1 MGLCVRTQLA
11 TPTQHPILRRMPIAV
26 LALFLAAGLANQGQ
40 AGAASFNPSALA
52 ANAGQGFTVS
62 LTDTISSADTIAAL
76 DLEVDFDPAVFA
88 FIDATLGV
96 LLTPDWTIT
105 SYVFSPGVALISAS
119 ETPVGQDAMGT
130 DTVIG
135 LNFSALLSAASG
147 SFDVTVRNTPASDG
161 VAGQYQ
167 LAPVIFTVS
176 VTAAPPPPP
185 IAVPAPG
192 LAALALPALALV
204 YVRRRFG

>member
-11 TPTQHPILRRMPIAV
+11 TPTQHPILGRMPIAV

-62 LTDTISSADTIAAL
+62 LIDTISSTDAIGAL
-76 DLEVDFDPAVFA
+76 DLEVDFDPAVFT
-88 FIDATLGV
+88 FTNATLGV
-96 LLTPDWTIT
+96 LLTPGWTIASNVST
-105 SYVFSPGVALISAS
+105 PGVALISAS
-119 ETPVGQDAMGT
+119 ETALGADPNGTGTVVGLDFFT
-130 DTVIG
+130 
-135 LNFSALLSAASG
+135 LLSAASG
-147 SFDVTVRNTPASDG
+147 PSTVTVQSTSTSFG
-161 VAGQYQ
+161 VFGEYQ
-167 LAPVIFTVS
+167 LSPVTFTVS
-176 VTAAPPPPP
+176 VTAAPP

-192 LAALALPALALV
+192 LAALALSTLALV

>member
-11 TPTQHPILRRMPIAV
+11 TPTQHPILGRMPIAV

-40 AGAASFNPSALA
+40 AGAASFNPSAPA

-62 LTDTISSADTIAAL
+62 LIDTISSADAIGAL
-76 DLEVDFDPAVFA
+76 DLEVDFDPAVFT
-88 FIDATLGV
+88 FTNATLGV
-96 LLTPDWTIT
+96 LLTPGWTIT
-105 SYVFSPGVALISAS
+105 FNVSSPGVALISAS
-119 ETPVGQDAMGT
+119 ETTGADPNGT
-130 DTVIG
+130 DTVVG
-135 LNFSALLSAASG
+135 LDFFTLLSAASG
-147 SFDVTVRNTPASDG
+147 PSTVTVQSTSTSAG
-161 VAGQYQ
+161 VPSQYQ
-167 LAPVIFTVS
+167 LAPVTFTVS
-176 VTAAPPPPP
+176 VTAAPP